1 MKSCFYKVLS
11 LSCAIA
17 LLGGSVSAKDYS
29 YGNYEESKGYDNYG
43 LGNNESYTSE
53 KETQEADYY
62 PFTKSQGRVD
72 NKDVVGIRIFGDK
85 IVLLAENN
93 TYFEEQGQKQNFSE
107 FDFFSK
113 YPRLLSVEIINTN
126 LTKEMLENLQKFLP
140 NTIKSLI
147 VNSCTI
153 ANADFEG
160 FTSIITGHKQLES
173 LTVINP
179 DMAQAESAK
188 LVAAVGDL
196 KVIRYM
202 RLTLGEI
209 GAGGCDVLKEALLKS
224 KNTLLGLNLGF
235 IEVDDNESSDK
246 LLASMGKL
254 KNLEKLEYSVRRSTA
269 KQVGTFFSS
278 LAGLTKL
285 TDLKINFRDFSS
297 HDGVET
303 YHNAESLN
311 EAMKNL
317 KNLES
322 LDISDMNL
330 PDSVLQ
336 TISRSL
342 GELSKLKTLN
352 ISKNPINAKTAKV
365 LSESLKNMD
374 SLYALIA
381 NYCEIND
388 EAFSALCGNL
398 QNSPLQYMCFSGN
411 NIVNSV
417 KSLPISQMQSL
428 IALDFTH
435 NKIKLSDVIEFM
447 KSIPKGSKLEVVNW
461 EGNDFR
467 KISEEERTKKIN
479 NLKIWKSDHK
489 INTLDLGI

>member
-29 YGNYEESKGYDNYG
+29 YEDYEESKGYDNYG
-43 LGNNESYTSE
+43 SGNNESYTSQ
-53 KETQEADYY
+53 KETQEEDYDS
-62 PFTKSQGRVD
+62 FTKSQGRMND
-72 NKDVVGIRIFGDK
+72 KDVAGIRIFKDK

-107 FDFFSK
+107 VDFFSR
-113 YPRLLSVEIINTN
+113 YPRLLNVEINNMN
-126 LTKEMLENLQKFLP
+126 LTKDMLKNLQAFLP
-140 NTIKSLI
+140 NTIRGLI

-153 ANADFEG
+153 ANADFEE
-160 FTSIITGHKQLES
+160 FTSIITEHKQLES
-173 LTVINP
+173 LTVINTN
-179 DMAQAESAK
+179 MAQAESAK
-188 LVAAVGDL
+188 LVSAVQEL
-196 KVIRYM
+196 NAIRYM
-202 RLTLGEI
+202 RLTLREI
-209 GAGGCDVLKEALLKS
+209 GAGGCDALKKALSKS

-235 IEVDDNESSDK
+235 AEVDDNKSCDELLESIGE
-246 LLASMGKL
+246 LENL
-254 KNLEKLEYSVRRSTA
+254 KELEYSVRRSTA
-269 KQVGTFFSS
+269 KQVGTFFNS
-278 LAGLTKL
+278 LAKLKKL
-285 TDLKINFRDFSS
+285 TDLKIYFGDYNY
-297 HDGVET
+297 HDGVKA
-303 YHNAESLN
+303 YRNAESLN

-317 KNLES
+317 ENLES

-352 ISKNPINAKTAKV
+352 ISQNPINAKTAKV
-365 LSESLKNMD
+365 LSESLKNMK
-374 SLYALIA
+374 SLNGLVA
-381 NYCEIND
+381 NGCKIND
-388 EAFSALCGNL
+388 EAFSALCGSL
-398 QNSPLQYMCFSGN
+398 QNSSLQYMCFSGN

-428 IALDFTH
+428 IALNFTY

-447 KSIPKGSKLEVVNW
+447 KSIPKGSKLKFVNW
-461 EGNDFR
+461 EGNDFITV
-467 KISEEERTKKIN
+467 KEQTKKID
-479 NLKIWKSDHK
+479 NLKIWKSDHE